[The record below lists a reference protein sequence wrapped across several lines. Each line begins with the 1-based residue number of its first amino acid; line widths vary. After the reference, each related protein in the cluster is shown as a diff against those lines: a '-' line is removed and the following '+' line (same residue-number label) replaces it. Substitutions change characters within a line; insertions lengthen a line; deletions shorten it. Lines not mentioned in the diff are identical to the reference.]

1 MMLKISIPEEYWG
14 KDGWSLVVRFRG
26 KNNHNGNFQIFN
38 ANIYNIHRYVEKI
51 ILWFLFLMIKFLRKN
66 NGLELHLQQ
75 KHWLNSDTHDQ
86 YSFSIV
92 ADRLSIGDTRLIS
105 F

>member
-38 ANIYNIHRYVEKI
+38 ANIYNIHRYTERNYLMVLILNVKIFQEK
-51 ILWFLFLMIKFLRKN
+51 
-66 NGLELHLQQ
+66 
-75 KHWLNSDTHDQ
+75 
-86 YSFSIV
+86 
-92 ADRLSIGDTRLIS
+92 
-105 F
+105 

>member
-51 ILWFLFLMIKFLRKN
+51 IK
-66 NGLELHLQQ
+66 
-75 KHWLNSDTHDQ
+75 
-86 YSFSIV
+86 
-92 ADRLSIGDTRLIS
+92 
-105 F
+105 